1 MMKFRIY
8 DEANLDYCAEVE
20 FVSESFEKKRP
31 TITCKTLSMNGQ
43 IVFSGS
49 QGNELKGIFIG
60 EDNNFSLRND
70 GIWRIVTT
78 NYFRLVAEDDDAQE
92 YLVNATNKFENIV
105 YTEKGDTVEQLV
117 LKRQLAEKL
126 YALPSNPI
134 LEAYNPSKKY
144 VVLDTETTGLDR
156 GTDRIIQFALVEIPT
171 VTLEVNKEEI
181 ILKSTEGNVN
191 PQIRIPSDATR
202 IHGISDDD
210 VKDCPPF
217 TEFIEKILSTIGN
230 SVVVGHNIQFD
241 LDFLNA
247 ELIRAGKE
255 PIKNECYCT
264 LKASREILPPKGYS
278 GKFSLVALRNFFN
291 INTGDA
297 HNALVD
303 ANATVVLFNLLVKF
317 ESGVKI
323 KSENKNNGFIY
334 IILLIAFAIIIGLS
348 GLLS

>member
-1 MMKFRIY
+1 MKFKIF
-8 DEANLDYCAEVE
+8 DETKLEYCAEVE
-20 FVSESFEKKRP
+20 FVSDSLEKKKP
-31 TITCKTLSMNGQ
+31 TITCKVLSMNGQ

-49 QGNELKGIFIG
+49 QGNDLKGVFIG

-70 GIWRIVTT
+70 AIWRIVTT
-78 NYFRLVAEDDDAQE
+78 SNFRLVAEDADANE
-92 YLVNATNKFENIV
+92 YLNNATNKFENIV
-105 YTEKGDTVEQLV
+105 YTEKGDTVEQLI
-117 LKRQLAEKL
+117 LKSQLAEKL
-126 YALPSNPI
+126 YALPVNPI
-134 LEAYNPSKKY
+134 LKAYDPSKKY

-181 ILKSTEGNVN
+181 ILKSTEGDVN
-191 PQIRIPSDATR
+191 PQRRIPADATR

-217 TEFIEKILSTIGN
+217 TEYIDKILSTIGN

-247 ELIRAGKE
+247 ELIRAGRE

-264 LKASREILPPKGYS
+264 LKASREILPKKGYK
-278 GKFSLVALRNFFN
+278 GKFSLIDLRNFFK

-317 ESGVKI
+317 ASGAENSI
-323 KSENKNNGFIY
+323 KKENKTYVYFIVGFVVL
-334 IILLIAFAIIIGLS
+334 ILIS
-348 GLLS
+348 LLSTSK